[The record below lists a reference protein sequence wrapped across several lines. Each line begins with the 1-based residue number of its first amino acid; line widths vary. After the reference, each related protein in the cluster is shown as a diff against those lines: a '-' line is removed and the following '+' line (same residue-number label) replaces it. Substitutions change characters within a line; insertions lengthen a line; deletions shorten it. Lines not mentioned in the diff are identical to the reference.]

1 MVTFLSFTIL
11 FYQSLSQELDHL
23 AEIQPMIEVDAESEA
38 KQFSKDW
45 EELQGFAPEQMLTF
59 DLPAGAEFE
68 FFEKFESV
76 PGKLQGAWFL
86 ASKNVENIDFLIK
99 DPNGRVI
106 YKKMNVKEVVF
117 NLDTKTLGTYSL
129 QFINKKIV
137 GSQPITFACSTGDK
151 DGLLKGE
158 HLNPVEQNIL
168 KIDKAIKDFQVDNQ
182 FAQLRQETH
191 FQTVAS
197 ANNNVFWFALVES
210 LGVLAVTAWQIYY
223 IKKLLDNRKV
233 M

>member
-1 MVTFLSFTIL
+1 M
-11 FYQSLSQELDHL
+11 
-23 AEIQPMIEVDAESEA
+23 
-38 KQFSKDW
+38 
-45 EELQGFAPEQMLTF
+45 
-59 DLPAGAEFE
+59 
-68 FFEKFESV
+68 
-76 PGKLQGAWFL
+76 
-86 ASKNVENIDFLIK
+86 
-99 DPNGRVI
+99 
-106 YKKMNVKEVVF
+106 
-117 NLDTKTLGTYSL
+117 
-129 QFINKKIV
+129 
-137 GSQPITFACSTGDK
+137 
-151 DGLLKGE
+151 
-158 HLNPVEQNIL
+158 NPVEQNIL